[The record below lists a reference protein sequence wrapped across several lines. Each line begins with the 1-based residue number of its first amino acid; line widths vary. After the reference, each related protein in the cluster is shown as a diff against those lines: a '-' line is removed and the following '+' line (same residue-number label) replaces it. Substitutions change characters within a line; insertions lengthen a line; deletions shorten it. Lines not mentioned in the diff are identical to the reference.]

1 MYKEKTDREL
11 IELVKI
17 QNKLTFESQLSL
29 KSEFDTRDIDID
41 ILELENS
48 IDEKTKKIKNLDY
61 LKEIGFQ
68 LENNNDYLKISRT
81 TKAMLID
88 LLAIFLGFL
97 FCCVGFYGISGI
109 IGDYSN
115 EVDFN
120 TALFVVRVM
129 MIGIGYIGLKF
140 LNGIKRLIDF
150 SDFELIKIKEII
162 TLKKRFDISISQIE
176 INKSLIYLKE
186 ENDFIKLKIKETD
199 VLSVSVDNLIHKM
212 TLKEL
217 VKRFQN

>member
-120 TALFVVRVM
+120 TALFVLRVM